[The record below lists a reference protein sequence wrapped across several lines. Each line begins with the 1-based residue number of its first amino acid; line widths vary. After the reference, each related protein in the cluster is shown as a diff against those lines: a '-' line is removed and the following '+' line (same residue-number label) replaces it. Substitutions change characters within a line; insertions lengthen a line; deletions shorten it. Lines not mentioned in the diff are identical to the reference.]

1 MVNIL
6 AFAEVS
12 NIAGVHI
19 NMDISKE
26 KVINIQI
33 QYGIIIQFKACA
45 EGLFYTK
52 IDDPSMIT
60 NPTNVSVNTYSYLS
74 TVKQSSY
81 F

>member
-52 IDDPSMIT
+52 FMTQVWSLILLMFPLT
-60 NPTNVSVNTYSYLS
+60 PTLTYPPL
-74 TVKQSSY
+74 K
-81 F
+81 